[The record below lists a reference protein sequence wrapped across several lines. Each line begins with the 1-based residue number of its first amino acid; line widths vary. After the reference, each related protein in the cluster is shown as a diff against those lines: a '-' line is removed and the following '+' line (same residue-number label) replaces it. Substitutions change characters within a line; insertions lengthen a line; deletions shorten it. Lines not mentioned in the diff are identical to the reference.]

1 MPYTKSAYTAMFSAT
16 LVFLAISSLPL
27 ALGTTYSTYAANSAI
42 ARGQGNGLRS
52 NGTPTA
58 SYEHGEFQSGLKL
71 LYERTGNRSYYEY
84 IVEAVDRLVSEN
96 GTVGGDYPY

>member
-1 MPYTKSAYTAMFSAT
+1 MFWTT
-16 LVFLAISSLPL
+16 LAFLVVSSVPL

-71 LYERTGNRSYYEY
+71 LYERTGNQSYYNY
-84 IVEAVDRLVSEN
+84 IVDAVDRLVSEN